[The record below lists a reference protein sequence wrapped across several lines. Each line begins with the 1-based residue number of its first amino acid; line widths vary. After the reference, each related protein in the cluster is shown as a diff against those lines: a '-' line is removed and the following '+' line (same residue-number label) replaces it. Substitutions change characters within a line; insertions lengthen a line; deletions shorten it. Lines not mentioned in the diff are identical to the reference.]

1 LEKIA
6 LEIIALSQNVSQTHS
21 YAIVLGEVG
30 GSRRLPI
37 VIGGFEAQA
46 IAVALEKM
54 TPSRPLTHD
63 LMKNI
68 FYNFDIELEEVLID
82 NLQEGVFFSKLIC
95 QRNGQSVEIDSRT
108 SDAIALAVRFG
119 CPIYSYEFIL
129 EQAGIVMEEKATP
142 TEEAGKKAA
151 GTSKGKTTSKKE
163 DLSSL
168 SMEELNEKLQG
179 YLDHEAYEKAAAV
192 RDELQKRA
200 NP

>member
-1 LEKIA
+1 MEKIA

>member
-1 LEKIA
+1 MEKIA

-68 FYNFDIELEEVLID
+68 FNSFDIELEEVLID

>member
-1 LEKIA
+1 MEKIA

-30 GSRRLPI
+30 GARRLPI

-68 FYNFDIELEEVLID
+68 FGSFDIELDEVLIY
-82 NLQEGVFFSKLIC
+82 NLQEGVFFAKLMC
-95 QRNGQSVEIDSRT
+95 RRNGQAAEIDSRT

-129 EQAGIVMEEKATP
+129 DQAGIVMEEQASPAPDIDKKPSSKPKA
-142 TEEAGKKAA
+142 
-151 GTSKGKTTSKKE
+151 SRKE
-163 DLSSL
+163 DLTAL
-168 SMEELNEKLQG
+168 SVDELNEKLQH
-179 YLDHEAYEKAAAV
+179 YLDNEEYEKAAAV
-192 RDELQKRA
+192 RDELQKR
-200 NP
+200 NPS

>member
-68 FYNFDIELEEVLID
+68 FNNFDIQLDEVLID

-95 QRNGQSVEIDSRT
+95 QRDGQSVEIDSRT

-151 GTSKGKTTSKKE
+151 GSSKGKTTSKKE

-168 SMEELNEKLQG
+168 SVEELNEKLQG

>member
-1 LEKIA
+1 MDKIA

-63 LMKNI
+63 LMKSVFGSFN
-68 FYNFDIELEEVLID
+68 IELEEVVID

-95 QRNGQSVEIDSRT
+95 RRNGHLVEVDSRT
-108 SDAIALAVRFG
+108 SDAIALAVRFS
-119 CPIYSYEFIL
+119 CPVYTYEFIL
-129 EQAGIVMEEKATP
+129 DSAGIVMEEQANPQPDKP
-142 TEEAGKKAA
+142 TEKKPSAPKA
-151 GTSKGKTTSKKE
+151 RVSKKE
-163 DLSSL
+163 DLSKFTL
-168 SMEELNEKLQG
+168 QELDEKLQY
-179 YLDHEAYEKAAAV
+179 YLESEEYEKAAAV
-192 RDELQKRA
+192 RDEMQKRKD
-200 NP
+200 